1 MASVTDGI
9 AAEIDDVNPIA
20 TEVCTT
26 KKHLK
31 IPVNLSDVKILM
43 SIFFTTILCLYS
55 TAMVFKIHRSVLA
68 LRGGGHT
75 GFDPQRNG
83 KHPLAA

>member
-1 MASVTDGI
+1 MSKYN
-9 AAEIDDVNPIA
+9 VN
-20 TEVCTT
+20 
-26 KKHLK
+26 
-31 IPVNLSDVKILM
+31 
-43 SIFFTTILCLYS
+43 FFTTILCLYS